1 MTGQTVK
8 TRIQLKND
16 TEANWSRAINFVP
29 LKGELIVYS
38 TDEAHPFFRLKVGDG
53 VTLVSDLPFVDSST
67 VDGKSILIDTT
78 ANWRNKTTYIPNLG
92 DIVIY
97 TDKATL
103 ADNTTVPGIKIGDGR
118 AYGID
123 LPFVGDD
130 ILDQLTAHIAD
141 SVKHITAAER
151 AFWNDKLNCNDEVN
165 EETLI
170 LYRN

>member
-67 VDGKSILIDTT
+67 VDGKAILIDTT

-130 ILDQLTAHIAD
+130 ILEQLTAHIAD

-151 AFWNDKLNCNDEVN
+151 VFWNDKLNCNDEVN

-170 LYRN
+170 LHRN

>member
-16 TEANWSRAINFVP
+16 TEANWNKAAGFRP
-29 LKGELIVYS
+29 MKGELIIYS

-53 VTLVSDLPFVDSST
+53 VTLVSDLPFIDSRT
-67 VDGKSILIDTT
+67 VDGKTILINSTE
-78 ANWRNKTTYIPNLG
+78 NWRAQPTFIPNSG

-97 TDKATL
+97 ADKATL
-103 ADNTTVPGIKIGDGR
+103 SNGTVVPGIKIGDGQ

-130 ILDQLTAHIAD
+130 VLQSLTAHIND
-141 SVKHITAAER
+141 NVKHVTTNER
-151 AFWNDKLNCNDEVN
+151 QFWNNKLNCNDEVLD
-165 EETLI
+165 ETLVFH
-170 LYRN
+170 RN